1 MRCCGG
7 LLTIA
12 FGLLSSGLVLSSLS
26 TSAAPRWK
34 VLAGAKDVQ
43 AEYDYVIIGGGTAGL
58 TVADR
63 LTADGKATVLVIEHG
78 EIGKFPILHQVK
90 YTGLRLA
97 SELVPHIFGARR
109 LAGIQPA
116 VSLQHPFSPAG

>member
-7 LLTIA
+7 LLTLA
-12 FGLLSSGLVLSSLS
+12 FGLLSNGFLVSV
-26 TSAAPRWK
+26 SAAPQWK
-34 VLAGAKDVQ
+34 VLAREIDVQ
-43 AEYDYVIIGGGTAGL
+43 ADYDYVIIGGGTAGL

-63 LTADGKATVLVIEHG
+63 LTADSKTTVLVIEHG
-78 EIGKFPILHQVK
+78 EVCKFPFLYLVK